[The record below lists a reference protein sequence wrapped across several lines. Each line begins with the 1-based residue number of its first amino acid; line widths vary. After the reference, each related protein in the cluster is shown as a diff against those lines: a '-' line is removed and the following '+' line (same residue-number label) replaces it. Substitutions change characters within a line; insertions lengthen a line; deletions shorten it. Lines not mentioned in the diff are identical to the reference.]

1 MDEGAWWATVHGVTK
16 SQTQLS
22 DFTSLLVPFGK
33 EGRVLEK
40 TPESLLNSKKS
51 KLVNLKENH
60 PEYSKGLML
69 KLQYF
74 GHLIQIECYC

>member
-33 EGRVLEK
+33 EGTFRE
-40 TPESLLNSKKS
+40 ERSAHEIDNSEDEMREAA
-51 KLVNLKENH
+51 N
-60 PEYSKGLML
+60 
-69 KLQYF
+69 
-74 GHLIQIECYC
+74 